1 MPQRSEPAWN
11 KVKISVSVT
20 SGLQLIKTPKERS
33 QGTKDLIWLG
43 LILEGPSMLTWAP
56 GPGQNI
62 LVAGDSI
69 GGLSSLLEGGDAE
82 RQRIQ
87 THEGSGQD
95 ITPEDVHLVTFL

>member
-20 SGLQLIKTPKERS
+20 SGLLLIKTPKERS
-33 QGTKDLIWLG
+33 QGKKDLIWLG
-43 LILEGPSMLTWAP
+43 LILEGPSMLAWAP
-56 GPGQNI
+56 GLGQNI

-69 GGLSSLLEGGDAE
+69 GTRSSLLEGGDAE

-95 ITPEDVHLVTFL
+95 ITPEDTNLVTFL